1 MPLFF
6 FATQCVICTMTWF
19 AYTLSKCLRSLIT
32 AFIEGLLRQL
42 NLNTGQKTTQIIAV
56 FLGYSVIHDKDLFL

>member
-6 FATQCVICTMTWF
+6 FATQCVIYTMTWF
-19 AYTLSKCLRSLIT
+19 AYTLCLRSLIT